1 MLGGTHCV
9 PRTVLDP
16 LEGMAVGEAATAVL
30 QLPRGATD

>member
-1 MLGGTHCV
+1 MPG
-9 PRTVLDP
+9 TVLGA